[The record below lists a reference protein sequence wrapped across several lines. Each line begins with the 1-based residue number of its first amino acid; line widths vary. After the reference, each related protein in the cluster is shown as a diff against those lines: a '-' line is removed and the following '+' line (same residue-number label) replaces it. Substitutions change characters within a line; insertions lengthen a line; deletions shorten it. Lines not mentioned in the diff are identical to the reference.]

1 MGIKWFPYYI
11 LIFVLLFNVAP
22 ASSNVCNGFNIFYQ
36 DKMKLVVHNVSDRHQ
51 QLSDEKKEDRQEPPT
66 GLLVSID

>member
-1 MGIKWFPYYI
+1 MGVKWFPYYI
-11 LIFVLLFNVAP
+11 LIFALLFNVAP
-22 ASSNVCNGFNIFYQ
+22 ASSNVFNVFNIFYQ